1 MRSVEEAREL
11 ARAAAAEGVTAIAAT
26 PHVRD
31 DYPTR
36 AARMESGVEELRRD
50 FAANRI
56 AVEVLHGGEIDL
68 DRLAALDDDEVSR
81 FTLAQTGRYL
91 LLEFPDRGWPMALE
105 PAVHGLA
112 RRRIVTVLAHPERN
126 HEVQAHPERLEL
138 LLGAGAIVQVTSG
151 SIDGRLGRSSQA
163 AAKRLVQ
170 LGLAH
175 LVAGDAHGPHIRDAG
190 LAAAA
195 RAVGDD
201 ALARWLTEDVPAAI
215 VAGEP
220 IPGRPGTRGRR
231 GLFRR

>member
-1 MRSVEEAREL
+1 LIDLHSHILPGVDDGVRSVEEAREL

-138 LLGAGAIVQVTSG
+138 LLGAGAI
-151 SIDGRLGRSSQA
+151 
-163 AAKRLVQ
+163 
-170 LGLAH
+170 GLFAV
-175 LVAGDAHGPHIRDAG
+175 LVAK
-190 LAAAA
+190 
-195 RAVGDD
+195 D
-201 ALARWLTEDVPAAI
+201 ALRLEHVRRPSRGSALGAPEIAAT
-215 VAGEP
+215 P
-220 IPGRPGTRGRR
+220 
-231 GLFRR
+231 